1 MEEYNADRKQKQIY
15 LLGGILLGIIET
27 MTKAYLSTQFSDAIV
42 FLVLILV
49 LLVKPAGLMGKVV
62 QEKV

>member
-1 MEEYNADRKQKQIY
+1 M
-15 LLGGILLGIIET
+15 LGGILLGIIET

-42 FLVLILV
+42 FLVLIIV